1 MAFANLP
8 IHVAEA
14 MNRSEAEWRAM
25 SSNDPTARYAARE
38 RQYNRA
44 MTRCA
49 ETLVE
54 RAKANAKEYRRIV
67 ENNDKITR
75 SFYNYKEM

>member
-1 MAFANLP
+1 MAIAGVP
-8 IHVAEA
+8 PHIAEA
-14 MNRSEAEWRAM
+14 MNRAEAERAAM
-25 SSNDPTARYAARE
+25 SGSDPVVRYKAKEQAL
-38 RQYNRA
+38 NRA

-49 ETLVE
+49 EVMIKQA
-54 RAKANAKEYRRIV
+54 RANAAEYRRIV